1 MKGRQWRWFSM
12 APRSYRELSLLAG
25 GVAIG
30 LAAATETLPYLRFWV
45 SVVLGMPDT
54 R

>member
-1 MKGRQWRWFSM
+1 MKGQRWRWFSM
-12 APRSYRELSLLAG
+12 VPRSHREFSLLLSG
-25 GVAIG
+25 IIIG
-30 LAAATETLPYLRFWV
+30 LAAATETLPYLRFWA

>member
-1 MKGRQWRWFSM
+1 MKGRRRRWFSM
-12 APRSYRELSLLAG
+12 MPRSHRELSLLLS
-25 GVAIG
+25 GVVIG